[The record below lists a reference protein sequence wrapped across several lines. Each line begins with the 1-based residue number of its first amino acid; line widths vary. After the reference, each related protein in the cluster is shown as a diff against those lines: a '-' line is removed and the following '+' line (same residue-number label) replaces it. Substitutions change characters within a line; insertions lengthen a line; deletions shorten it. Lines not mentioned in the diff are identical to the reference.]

1 MIRLGLDLSIHMQ
14 PAYDDLLKGE
24 NKSAFNNGEGGGAA
38 AEKPN
43 SFISHI
49 EVPNV
54 GSVFKDINSDDYVPL
69 EIIRRT
75 SYDDSHII
83 IVHRVSSPK

>member
-1 MIRLGLDLSIHMQ
+1 MQ
-14 PAYDDLLKGE
+14 PAYDDLLKGKE
-24 NKSAFNNGEGGGAA
+24 NSSFNNYDGAA

-43 SFISHI
+43 SSISHI

-54 GSVFKDINSDDYVPL
+54 GSVFKDINSDDDVPL
-69 EIIRRT
+69 EIIRRA

-83 IVHRVSSPK
+83 IVHRVSSSK